1 MVTRAIVFFLF
12 TVLFSNTCLAQAD
25 TFIVSGK
32 VLLKQG
38 DQPAGFIPII
48 LKSGSLSRQTTSDKE
63 GVFVFEHIPPGDYSL
78 SYYTVSDSGII
89 KTFTIN
95 NGLKNYDAGVSYIHS
110 LSKDLEEVLVK
121 GKKELLMAGIDRK
134 VYYVGEDLMSS
145 SGSASEVLKNVPSVE
160 VDIDG
165 QVSLRGSS
173 SVLVLINGK
182 VSPLMGKTKAEVLQS
197 MPANTIEKIEVMTN
211 PSARYRP
218 DGTSGIINIVLK
230 KNVKQG
236 FNGSLTANAGDY
248 MRFNKSAV
256 LNYHPGKLNLSGN
269 YSYRKD
275 YRRRN
280 STLERIYFD
289 PSMNITGYDRQRNT
303 TEVFPESHFGNAGF
317 EYEMNDKISFG
328 VSGEYFYRDL
338 NLHNLSQRTHYDHAE
353 VLTEQ
358 FDRIRLNPE
367 YEQNRSAAVR
377 FKYGFDEEDHE
388 IDIEWN
394 ISSADEAEDNRYTNN
409 YFLPDPDTSYDKLW
423 LGVLEKEN
431 QLTIDYTRPVSENAK
446 LEAGYDGVFQE
457 IEQDFRGEYFDK
469 SENVF
474 FSDSAKSNLFKFL
487 GAIHALYGTYETTIG
502 KFGFNIG
509 LRGEWTKLEGNQLTA
524 KLLNANDYF
533 YLFPTLHLAYKLDEN
548 NELQLNYSKR
558 INRPDGD
565 ELNPFPEYQDP
576 QNLYAGNPNLLPE
589 IIHSFEFGY
598 KWQHGQVSLVPG
610 IYYRYTKNLFTEVT
624 RPLNDTVFITTIEN
638 LSNSQSA
645 GLELI
650 LTWKAGKYFR
660 GSLTSNIFY
669 NTINAA
675 NLGYDN
681 SSSVFSMTANGV
693 ASLSLLKNT
702 MLQLSGNYRSA
713 RLTPQGKYDPAFV
726 LNAGIRQDLF
736 HRKVSLLLTVSD
748 IFSSN
753 KFASILKDY
762 QFEQHAESRRDGLV
776 FYFGFS
782 YRFGVFKAV
791 KEEKLLFDNTL

>member
-1 MVTRAIVFFLF
+1 
-12 TVLFSNTCLAQAD
+12 
-25 TFIVSGK
+25 
-32 VLLKQG
+32 
-38 DQPAGFIPII
+38 
-48 LKSGSLSRQTTSDKE
+48 
-63 GVFVFEHIPPGDYSL
+63 
-78 SYYTVSDSGII
+78 
-89 KTFTIN
+89 
-95 NGLKNYDAGVSYIHS
+95 
-110 LSKDLEEVLVK
+110 
-121 GKKELLMAGIDRK
+121 
-134 VYYVGEDLMSS
+134 
-145 SGSASEVLKNVPSVE
+145 
-160 VDIDG
+160 
-165 QVSLRGSS
+165 
-173 SVLVLINGK
+173 
-182 VSPLMGKTKAEVLQS
+182 
-197 MPANTIEKIEVMTN
+197 
-211 PSARYRP
+211 
-218 DGTSGIINIVLK
+218 
-230 KNVKQG
+230 
-236 FNGSLTANAGDY
+236 
-248 MRFNKSAV
+248 
-256 LNYHPGKLNLSGN
+256 
-269 YSYRKD
+269 
-275 YRRRN
+275 
-280 STLERIYFD
+280 
-289 PSMNITGYDRQRNT
+289 
-303 TEVFPESHFGNAGF
+303 
-317 EYEMNDKISFG
+317 
-328 VSGEYFYRDL
+328 
-338 NLHNLSQRTHYDHAE
+338 
-353 VLTEQ
+353 
-358 FDRIRLNPE
+358 
-367 YEQNRSAAVR
+367 
-377 FKYGFDEEDHE
+377 
-388 IDIEWN
+388 
-394 ISSADEAEDNRYTNN
+394 
-409 YFLPDPDTSYDKLW
+409 
-423 LGVLEKEN
+423 
-431 QLTIDYTRPVSENAK
+431 
-446 LEAGYDGVFQE
+446 
-457 IEQDFRGEYFDK
+457 
-469 SENVF
+469 
-474 FSDSAKSNLFKFL
+474 
-487 GAIHALYGTYETTIG
+487 LYGTYETTIG